1 MDEQAAPGAVPAGR
15 NTPAEQGPRG
25 PTVLHAAGG
34 AGPDLRRAHP
44 ETGPVLMDVMMPGL
58 DGYAT
63 FAAVRAGERFARP
76 PVVAVT
82 ARAMPGD
89 RDRSRAAGADDHVT
103 EPVDTDHLPARMRH
117 RPDAP

>member
-1 MDEQAAPGAVPAGR
+1 MDERAAPGAVPAGR

-34 AGPDLRRAHP
+34 AGPDLRRADP

-58 DGYAT
+58 DGY
-63 FAAVRAGERFARP
+63 AAVRAGERFARP